1 MSTAAYE
8 AGLAAFRET
17 LEAEIAKAPSGEW
30 RAGGRAT
37 KAFPNKEDKTWWL
50 AEGPTMVHNY
60 YNWRQQNPNLDI
72 WHTPEGVPA
81 IELGIS
87 VTLPGDVTLKSY
99 IDRVF
104 VDKSTGQTM
113 IVDLKT
119 GKPPQA
125 GLQLAVYRLALQEQF
140 GEAPTYGA
148 FWMGRQGTLDKVYD
162 LNTYPIPM
170 VQRWM
175 RDVKKAIDMQIF
187 VPHINMMCD
196 YCGVRKFCYAHGSQ
210 EYVPDFDSDLG
221 ETNE

>member
-1 MSTAAYE
+1 MSAVAYE
-8 AGLAAFRET
+8 AGLAEFRRAF
-17 LEAEIAKAPSGEW
+17 AEEEAKAPSGTW

-37 KAFPNKEDKTWWL
+37 KAYPNKEDKTWWMS
-50 AEGPTMVHNY
+50 EGPTMVHNY
-60 YNWRQQNPNLDI
+60 YNWRMQNTNLDI

-104 VDKSTGQTM
+104 VDRVSGETM

-125 GLQLAVYRLALQEQF
+125 GLQLAVYRLALQQQF
-140 GEAPTYGA
+140 GEAPRYGA

-162 LNTYPIPM
+162 LDTYPIPM
-170 VQRWM
+170 VERWM

-196 YCGVRKFCYAHGSQ
+196 YCGVKKFCYAHGST
-210 EYVPDFDSDLG
+210 EYIPDFASDLL
-221 ETNE
+221 EEKQ

>member
-1 MSTAAYE
+1 MSQAAYD
-8 AGLAAFRET
+8 AGLAAFREAFA
-17 LEAEIAKAPSGEW
+17 AEEAKAPEGPW

-37 KAFPNKEDKTWWL
+37 KKFPNKEDKSWWM

-81 IELGIS
+81 IELG
-87 VTLPGDVTLKSY
+87 VVVNLPGGVTLKSY

-104 VDKSTGQTM
+104 VDKATGQTM

-119 GKPPQA
+119 GKPPKG

-140 GEAPTYGA
+140 GESPDYGA
-148 FWMGRQGTLDKVYD
+148 FWMAREGTLDKVYN
-162 LNTYPIPM
+162 LGEYPLPM

-187 VPHINMMCD
+187 VPTISMLCD
-196 YCGVRKFCYAHGSQ
+196 YCGVRKFCYAHGAT
-210 EYVPDFDSDLG
+210 EYIPQFDSDL
-221 ETNE
+221 EKQ